1 MNFSFS
7 HVDTERTGEKY
18 QECSGSPL
26 RACVKCCSRGLA
38 LRPSR
43 YDSCVAY
50 KITLIPGDGIG
61 PEVADATVE
70 VLSTLGV
77 PIDWERVELSAAV
90 IEQAGTSLPPNVL
103 ESIQRNGV
111 ALKGPVTTPIA
122 GGFKSV
128 NVAIRKQLDLFA
140 NVRPVFTLPG
150 LKTRFQDVNID
161 MVIFRENTEDLYS
174 GLEHEIVKDVVE
186 SLKIITR
193 YASMRI
199 ANYAFAYSKQNHR
212 KKITAV
218 HKANI
223 MKLSDGLFVRC
234 CREVAAN
241 YPEIAYNEL
250 IVDNAAMQLVMRP
263 ETFDVLLLPNLYG
276 DIVSDLAAG
285 LVGGLGVVPGANMGE
300 TCAVFE
306 AVHGSAPD
314 IAGQGVANPTALL
327 SSSILMLRHLGEG
340 AAADRLQKAIM
351 AAFRQGDVLTRDLGG
366 SATTR
371 QFTDAVKR
379 YIEA

>member
-1 MNFSFS
+1 M
-7 HVDTERTGEKY
+7 V
-18 QECSGSPL
+18 P
-26 RACVKCCSRGLA
+26 
-38 LRPSR
+38 
-43 YDSCVAY
+43 Y

-61 PEVADATVE
+61 PEVAEATVK
-70 VLSTLGV
+70 VLAATGV
-77 PIDWERVELSAAV
+77 AIEWERVDLTAA
-90 IEQAGTSLPPNVL
+90 IMEQTGTSLPPHVL
-103 ESIQRNGV
+103 ESLEKTGIG
-111 ALKGPVTTPIA
+111 LKGPVTTPIG

-150 LKTRFQDVNID
+150 LKTRFQDARID

-174 GLEHEIVKDVVE
+174 GLEHEVVKDVVE

-199 ANYAFAYSKQNHR
+199 AHYAFAYARKNNR
-212 KKITAV
+212 KKVTAV

-234 CREVAAN
+234 CREVAAE
-241 YPEIAYNEL
+241 YSEIDYNEL
-250 IVDNAAMQLVMRP
+250 IVDNASMQLVMRP

-276 DIVSDLAAG
+276 DIISDLAAG

-300 TCAVFE
+300 KQAVFE

-314 IAGQGVANPTALL
+314 IAGKGFANPTALM
-327 SSSILMLRHLGEG
+327 SSAILMLRHLGES
-340 AAADRLQKAIM
+340 AAADRLQGAISKTFLEGKA
-351 AAFRQGDVLTRDLGG
+351 LTRDVGG
-366 SATTR
+366 SSSTS
-371 QFTDAVKR
+371 QFTDAV
-379 YIEA
+379 ISHL

>member
-1 MNFSFS
+1 M
-7 HVDTERTGEKY
+7 
-18 QECSGSPL
+18 
-26 RACVKCCSRGLA
+26 
-38 LRPSR
+38 
-43 YDSCVAY
+43 AY

-70 VLSTLGV
+70 VLSALGV
-77 PIDWERVELSAAV
+77 PIEWERVELSAAI
-90 IEQAGTSLPPNVL
+90 IEQAGVSLPPHVL
-103 ESIQRNGV
+103 ESVERTGV

-174 GLEHEIVKDVVE
+174 GLEHEIIKDVVE

-199 ANYAFAYSKQNHR
+199 ANYAFAYSKKNNR

-223 MKLSDGLFVRC
+223 MKLSDGLFIRC

-241 YPEIAYNEL
+241 YPDIAYNEL
-250 IVDNAAMQLVMRP
+250 IVDNASMQLVMRP

-300 TCAVFE
+300 KCAVFE

-314 IAGQGVANPTALL
+314 IAGKGVANPTALM

-340 AAADRLQKAIM
+340 EAANRLQKAIM

-366 SATTR
+366 RATTR

-379 YIEA
+379 HIES

>member
-1 MNFSFS
+1 
-7 HVDTERTGEKY
+7 VVG
-18 QECSGSPL
+18 
-26 RACVKCCSRGLA
+26 
-38 LRPSR
+38 
-43 YDSCVAY
+43 Y

-61 PEVADATVE
+61 PEVADATVR
-70 VLSTLGV
+70 VLEATGV
-77 PIDWERVELSAAV
+77 PIEWERVELTASI
-90 IEQAGTSLPPNVL
+90 IEKCGTSLPPHVL
-103 ESIQRNGV
+103 ESIERTSVG
-111 ALKGPVTTPIA
+111 LKGPVTTPIA

-150 LKTRFQDVNID
+150 LKTRFEDVNID

-174 GLEHEIVKDVVE
+174 GLEHEVVKDVVE

-199 ANYAFAYSKQNHR
+199 ANYAFAYSR
-212 KKITAV
+212 KNGRRKITAV

-223 MKLSDGLFVRC
+223 MKLSDGLFIRC
-234 CREVAAN
+234 CREVATQ
-241 YPEIAYNEL
+241 YPDIAYNEL
-250 IVDNAAMQLVMRP
+250 IVDNASMQLVMRP

-300 TCAVFE
+300 KQAVFE

-314 IAGQGVANPTALL
+314 IAGHGVANPTALM
-327 SSSILMLRHLGEG
+327 SSAILMLRHLGEG
-340 AAADRLQKAIM
+340 AAADRLQRAIM
-351 AAFRQGDVLTRDLGG
+351 ATYAEGAHLTRDVGG
-366 SATTR
+366 HSGT
-371 QFTDAVKR
+371 QEFTDAV
-379 YIEA
+379 ISHLA

>member
-1 MNFSFS
+1 
-7 HVDTERTGEKY
+7 VREERIRNARQGY
-18 QECSGSPL
+18 ASGK
-26 RACVKCCSRGLA
+26 A
-38 LRPSR
+38 PS
-43 YDSCVAY
+43 YDRSVAH

-70 VLSTLGV
+70 VLGTLGV
-77 PIDWERVELSAAV
+77 PIEWERVELSAAI
-90 IEQAGTSLPPNVL
+90 IEKAGVSLPPHVL
-103 ESIQRNGV
+103 ESVERTGV

-174 GLEHEIVKDVVE
+174 GLEHEVIKDVVE

-199 ANYAFAYSKQNHR
+199 ANYAFAYSKKNNR

-223 MKLSDGLFVRC
+223 MKLSDGLFIRC

-250 IVDNAAMQLVMRP
+250 IVDNASMQLVMRP

-300 TCAVFE
+300 NCAVFE

-314 IAGQGVANPTALL
+314 IAGQGVANPTALM

-340 AAADRLQKAIM
+340 EAANRLQHAVM

-366 SATTR
+366 TATTR

-379 YIEA
+379 HIEA